1 MEARLQVRLGVEAA
15 GFAKELEFLVVFED
29 RADQPVV
36 ALAIF
41 QHFLIDIEGGLHL
54 SPAVVLTPALV
65 LEDYPR
71 EFGATHLRA
80 TVARDGPQILGRPV
94 VREVGGEELVEGRR
108 EVASILCLQAGDQ
121 FDHVVPFRLVPS
133 GPIGISLRLESDG
146 GRLVRPS
153 AVVGV
158 ILLEARQ
165 ASDGLFHVVDD
176 QLVVLHDGRA
186 LRRDGVII
194 ASLKI
199 LIADERDTLLVRTI
213 AVGDQEVRPGAAE
226 IGLAQAAV
234 LDLGQGGRSLLFQ
247 ELLDDVIRAGHDDV
261 DALERVPQRGFLA
274 RVLEGGQSIVSAG
287 TAPDDV
293 VGGSL
298 LPKELP
304 PIATLLLEMRVQGV
318 DRVDRLLVVQEIV
331 VGWGVSLR
339 LYVEE
344 VATGTEGQQGHA
356 QDSNMFLHFVILL
369 I

>member
-1 MEARLQVRLGVEAA
+1 M
-15 GFAKELEFLVVFED
+15 
-29 RADQPVV
+29 
-36 ALAIF
+36 
-41 QHFLIDIEGGLHL
+41 
-54 SPAVVLTPALV
+54 
-65 LEDYPR
+65 
-71 EFGATHLRA
+71 
-80 TVARDGPQILGRPV
+80 
-94 VREVGGEELVEGRR
+94 
-108 EVASILCLQAGDQ
+108 
-121 FDHVVPFRLVPS
+121 
-133 GPIGISLRLESDG
+133 
-146 GRLVRPS
+146 RPS

-165 ASDGLFHVVDD
+165 ACDGLFHVVDD

-199 LIADERDTLLVRTI
+199 LIADERDALLVCAVT
-213 AVGDQEVRPGAAE
+213 VGDQEVRPSAAE

-356 QDSNMFLHFVILL
+356 QYSYMFLHFVILL